1 LRSSEVRIKGRF
13 LVAGRARAKA
23 LVTSQPVS
31 FLGGVDP
38 ATGRVIEKNHEL
50 MGRSLRGK
58 IFVFPMGKGSTVGSY
73 TIYSMAKNGVAPAAI
88 INTRTEP
95 IIAAGC
101 VLAGIPLVDRL
112 ETDPIKTIRNGDYV
126 IVDSVS
132 GIVTVRKRQA

>member
-1 LRSSEVRIKGRF
+1 MRSREVKIKGHF
-13 LVAGRARAKA
+13 LVAGRVMAKA
-23 LVTSQPVS
+23 LVTSEPVS

-50 MGRSLRGK
+50 EGRSLRGK

-112 ETDPIKTIRNGDYV
+112 ERDPIKAIRNGDYV
-126 IVDSVS
+126 IVDSAS
-132 GIVTVRKRQA
+132 GIVTVRKR

>member
-1 LRSSEVRIKGRF
+1 LRSGEVRIKGRF
-13 LVAGRARAKA
+13 VVAGRAAGRA

-38 ATGRVIEKNHEL
+38 VTGKVIEKNHEL
-50 MGRSLRGK
+50 KGMSLRGRV
-58 IFVFPMGKGSTVGSY
+58 FVFPSGKGSTVGSY

-88 INTRTEP
+88 INMETEP

-112 ETDPIKTIRNGDYV
+112 ERDPTKTIGNGDYV
-126 IVDSVS
+126 TIDSPS
-132 GIVTVRKRQA
+132 GIVTVRKR

>member
-1 LRSSEVRIKGRF
+1 LRSREVRIKGRF
-13 LVAGRARAKA
+13 LVAGRASAKA

-50 MGRSLRGK
+50 RGRSLRGK
-58 IFVFPMGKGSTVGSY
+58 VFVFPTGRGSTVGSY

-112 ETDPIKTIRNGDYV
+112 ERDPIKTISNGDYV

-132 GIVTVRKRQA
+132 GIVTVRKR